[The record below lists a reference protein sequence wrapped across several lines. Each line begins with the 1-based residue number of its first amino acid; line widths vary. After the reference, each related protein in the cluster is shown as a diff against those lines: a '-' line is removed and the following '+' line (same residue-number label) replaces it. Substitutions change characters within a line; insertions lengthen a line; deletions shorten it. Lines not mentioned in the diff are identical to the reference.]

1 MSKPSQNY
9 LDKVERWLLGGV
21 SIRQMVMSADQKF
34 RARLAYEA
42 YQIWLQ
48 DKQIKPTDIMRRLA
62 AREYPMLLQRAAEGN
77 AEAQEYVDAMRV
89 RPGVPRTITEISND
103 VSVFNWLI
111 GRFDTPIENIEKAKV
126 LDASDWLIREGMK
139 MGDSRSVKSGAEIK
153 MQLHNNFQE
162 KEDVTD
168 QMPNTEINITG
179 DVTIIKSDRV
189 SLTPEE
195 RRALGRRFGVTD
207 KEYSEMVQQEDGSW
221 QMADEQPEEEQ
232 TADIFKPVGT
242 EFGAT

>member
-62 AREYPMLLQRAAEGN
+62 AREYPILLQRAAEGN

-89 RPGVPRTITEISND
+89 RPGVPRTFTEISND
-103 VSVFNWLI
+103 VAVFNWLI

-139 MGDSRSVKSGAEIK
+139 MGDSRSVKSGADIK

-179 DVTIIKSDRV
+179 DVTIIKSDRA

-221 QMADEQPEEEQ
+221 QMADEQSEEEQ
-232 TADIFKPVGT
+232 PADIFNPVGT
-242 EFGAT
+242 EFGAP